1 MSGLECTEG
10 KSGGCIP
17 APEEFWR
24 KEYLSFY
31 NIRE

>member
-1 MSGLECTEG
+1 MSGSEYTEG
-10 KSGGCIP
+10 KLEGCIP
-17 APEEFWR
+17 GPEEFWR

>member
-1 MSGLECTEG
+1 MSELGCTEG
-10 KSGGCIP
+10 KSEGCIS